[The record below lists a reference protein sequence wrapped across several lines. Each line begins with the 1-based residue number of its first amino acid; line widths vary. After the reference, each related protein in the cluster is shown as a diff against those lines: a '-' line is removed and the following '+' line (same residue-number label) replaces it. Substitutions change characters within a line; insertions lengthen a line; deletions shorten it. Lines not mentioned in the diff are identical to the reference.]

1 MRYRSIYV
9 VSGYGVYTFLLEGV
23 MILSGDSKQ
32 EVHGRLIQQKAG
44 SGLTAVLATEK
55 QFFVCASKI
64 ELFLPIIRISDVSSW
79 VAATK
84 AMRLALFTSSNASQ
98 FAPCK
103 KFV

>member
-1 MRYRSIYV
+1 M
-9 VSGYGVYTFLLEGV
+9 
-23 MILSGDSKQ
+23 
-32 EVHGRLIQQKAG
+32 HGRLIQQKAG

-103 KFV
+103 KFVSCAQEFQKRRQGFCSKCLIDPFT